1 MKPPTAE
8 EVKNKFK
15 LALNKT
21 LGTGSLKDA
30 LIEAKKD
37 LIGQKATPLNTY
49 YGQGK
54 IVNIDVNTRTEKY
67 VVCLERGIGI
77 GTWHQ
82 WMKLEDVS
90 INE

>member
-1 MKPPTAE
+1 MKPTADE
-8 EVKNKFK
+8 LKSKFK

-21 LGTGSLKDA
+21 LGIGSLRDA

-37 LIGQKATPLNTY
+37 LIGRTATPLNTY
-49 YGQGK
+49 YGEGK

-67 VVCLERGIGI
+67 KVCLERGIGI